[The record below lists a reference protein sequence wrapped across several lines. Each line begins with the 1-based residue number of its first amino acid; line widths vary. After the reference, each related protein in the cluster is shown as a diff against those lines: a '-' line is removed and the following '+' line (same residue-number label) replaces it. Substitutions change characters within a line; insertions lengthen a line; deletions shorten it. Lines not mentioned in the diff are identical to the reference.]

1 MHMRNKVLVFLII
14 LFSSS
19 GVYSLTLKVGSL
31 APRNSPWDKTL
42 HEIAEEWK
50 DISNGRIKLKIYPG
64 GITGN
69 EEDTLRKLRV
79 GALDGMVASTMGLN
93 KISSDLFAISL
104 PLLIRN
110 EGELKYVMD
119 KIHPTFSTV
128 MEDKG
133 FKLVGWTNA
142 GWMNIFSRDP
152 VYYPT
157 DLEHQ
162 KLGFTTG
169 EVVLTKIL
177 KNMGFHIVPADAI
190 DWLAGLQ
197 SGRTDALLISSLIAA
212 AYQVFPIADNMLDF
226 PISPLLGAI
235 VFSERSWKKIPQEY
249 RQGFIDITNEKI
261 VSMDKASKDLNEKAL
276 RVMLD
281 KGLTVN
287 SVDDEQRDAW
297 LKVVNT
303 LYNQQGIIG
312 SLVSRNIYNEIILYI
327 DDYRKTSSN
336 DEN

>member
-1 MHMRNKVLVFLII
+1 MRNKMLIFLII
-14 LFSSS
+14 LFSTS

-104 PLLIRN
+104 PLLIRDG
-110 EGELKYVMD
+110 GELKYVMD
-119 KIHPTFSTV
+119 NIYPTYNAV
-128 MEDKG
+128 MSDKG

-152 VYYPT
+152 VYYPA

-177 KNMGFHIVPADAI
+177 KNMGFHIVPADTI
-190 DWLAGLQ
+190 DWLAGLE

-235 VFSERSWKKIPQEY
+235 VFSERSWRKIPREY
-249 RQGFIDITNEKI
+249 RQSFIDITNTKI
-261 VSMDKASKDLNEKAL
+261 LSMDKASRELNEKAL
-276 RVMLD
+276 KVMLD
-281 KGLTVN
+281 NGLTIN
-287 SVDDEQRDAW
+287 SVDGEQKDAW
-297 LKVVNT
+297 LKVVTT

-312 SLVSRNIYNEIILYI
+312 SLVSRDIYNEIISYT
-327 DDYRKTSSN
+327 DDYRANSGN
-336 DEN
+336 NEN

>member
-1 MHMRNKVLVFLII
+1 MRNKLLVFLFIF
-14 LFSSS
+14 LSAA

-50 DISNGRIKLKIYPG
+50 AVSNGKIKLKIYPG

-69 EEDTLRKLRV
+69 EGDTLRKMRV

-93 KISSDLFAISL
+93 KISADLFAISL
-104 PLLIRN
+104 PLVISN
-110 EGELKYVMD
+110 TGELEYVMN
-119 KIHPTFSTV
+119 KIYPTFSSI

-133 FKLVGWTNA
+133 FVLVGWTNA
-142 GWMNIFSRDP
+142 GWMNVFSRDP
-152 VYYPT
+152 VYYPS

-177 KNMGFHIVPADAI
+177 KNMGFHIVPANTI

-197 SGRTDALLISSLIAA
+197 SGRTDALLLSPLIAA

-226 PISPLLGAI
+226 PISPLLGSI
-235 VFSERSWKKIPQEY
+235 VFSERSWKKIPEEY
-249 RQGFIDITNEKI
+249 RQKFIDITKRKI
-261 VSMDKASKDLNEKAL
+261 VAMDEASRELNDKALK
-276 RVMLD
+276 VMLD
-281 KGLTVN
+281 NGLTVN
-287 SVDDEQRDAW
+287 PVSEEQKNAW
-297 LKVVNT
+297 LEVVNT

-312 SLVSRNIYNEIILYI
+312 SLVSRNIYNEIVSYV
-327 DDYRKTSSN
+327 DKYKTISGK

>member
-1 MHMRNKVLVFLII
+1 MRNKMLIFLII
-14 LFSSS
+14 LFSTS

-104 PLLIRN
+104 PLVIRN

-119 KIHPTFSTV
+119 KTYPTYSAI
-128 MEDKG
+128 MKDKG
-133 FKLVGWTNA
+133 FVLVGWTNA
-142 GWMNIFSRDP
+142 GWLNIFSRDP
-152 VYYPT
+152 VYYPA

-169 EVVLTKIL
+169 EIVLTKIL
-177 KNMGFHIVPADAI
+177 KNMGFHIVPADTI

-235 VFSERSWKKIPQEY
+235 VFSERSWRKIPREY
-249 RQGFIDITNEKI
+249 RQSFIDITNKKI
-261 VSMDKASKDLNEKAL
+261 VSMDKASRELNDKAL
-276 RVMLD
+276 KVMLD
-281 KGLTVN
+281 NGLTVN
-287 SVDDEQRDAW
+287 SVDEEQKDAW

-303 LYNQQGIIG
+303 LYYQQGIIG
-312 SLVSRNIYNEIILYI
+312 SLVSRNIYNEIISYT
-327 DDYRKTSSN
+327 DEYRANSGI

>member
-1 MHMRNKVLVFLII
+1 MRNKLLVFFFIFL
-14 LFSSS
+14 SAA

-42 HEIAEEWK
+42 HGIAEEWK
-50 DISNGRIKLKIYPG
+50 AVSNGKIQLKIYPG

-69 EEDTLRKLRV
+69 ESDTLRKLRV

-93 KISSDLFAISL
+93 KISPDLFAISL
-104 PLLIRN
+104 PLVISN
-110 EGELKYVMD
+110 TGELEYVMN
-119 KIHPTFSTV
+119 KIYPTFSSI

-133 FKLVGWTNA
+133 FVLVGWTNA
-142 GWMNIFSRDP
+142 GWMNVFSRDP
-152 VYYPT
+152 VYYPS

-177 KNMGFHIVPADAI
+177 KNMGFYIVPADTI

-197 SGRTDALLISSLIAA
+197 SGRTDALLLSPLIAA
-212 AYQVFPIADNMLDF
+212 AYQIFPIADNMLDF

-235 VFSERSWKKIPQEY
+235 VFSERSWKKIPKEY
-249 RQGFIDITNEKI
+249 RQKFIDITKRKI
-261 VSMDKASKDLNEKAL
+261 VAMDEASRELDEKAL
-276 RVMLD
+276 KVMLD
-281 KGLTVN
+281 NGLTVN
-287 SVDDEQRDAW
+287 PVSEEQKNAW
-297 LKVVNT
+297 LEVVNT
-303 LYNQQGIIG
+303 LYKQQGIIG
-312 SLVSRNIYNEIILYI
+312 SLVSRNIYNEILSYV
-327 DDYRKTSSN
+327 DKYKTISGK